1 MSEKF
6 NLKWTDY
13 QSNWNRSLSE
23 LRNDSDLADVTLIS
37 DDKVKFSAHK
47 IVLSSC
53 SNMFKFILKGN
64 THANP
69 LLYLGGISSINLG
82 LILDY
87 IYHGEVNLSQ
97 EQLDSFL
104 GCAQKLELEGVIGYN
119 NDEQEIDED
128 GENMVALKREVV
140 ELDEERKM
148 VNVDQT
154 NTTIRHC
161 SRASASITFNNDIN
175 TDVRSMTPEEIE
187 KKTRELYE
195 RKDGVWI
202 CLICGYVSLSSSSTV
217 RKHVETHL
225 EGLSYTCAMCSKVF
239 RTRNALYKHN
249 GKVHKV
255 LHISRV
261 KSNSNN

>member
-1 MSEKF
+1 MLEKF
-6 NLKWTDY
+6 SLKWTDY
-13 QSNWNRSLSE
+13 QSNWNRSLPE
-23 LRNDSDLADVTLIS
+23 LRNDSDFADVKLIS
-37 DDKVKFSAHK
+37 DDKVKFLAHK

-69 LLYLGGISSINLG
+69 LLYLSGVSSVNLG

-87 IYHGEVNLSQ
+87 VYHGEVSLFQ
-97 EQLDSFL
+97 EQTQSFL
-104 GCAQKLELEGVIGYN
+104 ECAQKLELEGVIGYN
-119 NDEQEIDED
+119 DEQELDENS
-128 GENMVALKREVV
+128 ENMVDPKSELV

-148 VNVDQT
+148 VNADQT
-154 NTTIRHC
+154 NATIGHS

-249 GKVHKV
+249 GKAHKF